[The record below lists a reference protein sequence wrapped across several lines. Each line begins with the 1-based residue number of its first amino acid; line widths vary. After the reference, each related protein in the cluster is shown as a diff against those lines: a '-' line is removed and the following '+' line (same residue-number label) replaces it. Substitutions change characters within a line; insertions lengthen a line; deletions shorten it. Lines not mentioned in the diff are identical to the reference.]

1 MAQDRPT
8 LLTESSDLNL
18 AKIETRAPKSL
29 TKEEAK
35 AQTAALGERMEQL
48 FDLLFAAGKH
58 SLLIVLQGMDTSG
71 KDGTIR
77 HILRFTHAQSCRV
90 ASFKVP
96 TPEELGHDFLWRVHR
111 QTPGRGEIVVFNR
124 SHYEDVLVVRVKNLA
139 PQEVWSRRYDHI
151 RHFERLLADEGTLI
165 LKIFLHISPEEQE
178 ERLLAREQEV
188 EKAWKLNVGDWKE
201 RAFWNDYQAAY
212 ADAIGKT
219 ATAQAPWLIV
229 PADQKWYRDLVVTQ
243 AIVDRLEP
251 LVAAWE
257 ASLAELASEAKAELA
272 AYRAEHPLPAKK

>member
-1 MAQDRPT
+1 MANDRPV
-8 LLTESSDLNL
+8 LLTEAGDLSL
-18 AKIETRAPKSL
+18 AKHKTSAPQSL
-29 TKEEAK
+29 TKEEAR

-77 HILRFTHAQSCRV
+77 HVLRFTHAQSCRV

-96 TPEELGHDFLWRVHR
+96 TPEEMGHDFLWRCHR
-111 QTPGRGEIVVFNR
+111 QAPGRGDIVVFNR

-139 PQEVWSRRYDHI
+139 PQAVWSRRFDHI
-151 RHFERLLADEGTLI
+151 RQFERLLADEGTLI
-165 LKIFLHISPEEQE
+165 LKIFLHISSEEQE
-178 ERLLAREQEV
+178 QRLLAREQEV

-201 RAFWNDYQAAY
+201 RAFWDDYQAAY

-219 ATAQAPWLIV
+219 AAPHAPWLIV

-251 LVAAWE
+251 WVAEWE
-257 ASLAELASEAKAELA
+257 VSLAELATEAKAELA
-272 AYRAEHPLPAKK
+272 AYRAESPVSRKE

>member
-1 MAQDRPT
+1 MANDRP
-8 LLTESSDLNL
+8 LLIHEPREINL
-18 AKIETRAPKSL
+18 AKIDSRAPKSL
-29 TKEEAK
+29 TKEAAK
-35 AQTAALGERMEQL
+35 ARTAELGQRMEQL

-58 SLLIVLQGMDTSG
+58 SLLVVLQGMDTSG

-77 HILRFTHAQSCRV
+77 HILRFTHAQTCRV

-96 TPEELGHDFLWRVHR
+96 TPEELGHDFLWRCHR

-124 SHYEDVLVVRVKNLA
+124 SHYEDVLVVRVKKLA
-139 PQEVWSRRYDHI
+139 PEAGWSKRYDHI

-165 LKIFLHISPEEQE
+165 LKCFLHISAEEQE
-178 ERLLAREQEV
+178 ERLLAREEEV

-219 ATAQAPWLIV
+219 AAPEAPWLVV
-229 PADQKWYRDLVVTQ
+229 PADQKWYRDLVITQ

-251 LVAAWE
+251 YVAGWDS
-257 ASLAELASEAKAELA
+257 SLARRAAEAKAELD
-272 AYRAEHPLPAKK
+272 AYRAEHSLPVR